1 MTRRR
6 QALFVLLPLL
16 ILLAGAELALRILG
30 YRYDTITG
38 RERWRWTDTADKVA
52 RPIDQD
58 EAFWWKRFY
67 ANPIYERDPVLFWRL
82 KPFAK
87 SDLNT
92 ESRDAQTINGLGFR
106 DDKFEK
112 RKAPGELR
120 VIALGDSCTFGDGVA
135 NWETFANVLEDLLRR
150 ADPARPVQ
158 VINAGVPGYTSY
170 QIRAYLTRE
179 LLAYKPD
186 LVLIYVGLNDHI
198 PAVDRLT
205 DAERGRVDVFTFT
218 AQRFLDYSRVYQFLK
233 SRVKKNLGA
242 ARREPPPA
250 PLDKSALTE
259 QEGHVFRVPGKPY
272 MENLIAIR
280 QLGEKHGFQTIV
292 MTLPHQFTDE
302 SERNPLIRRAAAD
315 GGMPLLDLF
324 KVMKVHQARG
334 ENLYGADGGHPNA
347 LGHRRIA
354 EALYGKMAEMG
365 LAPADMP
372 QLPPLET
379 APADQGD

>member
-1 MTRRR
+1 MTRGRK
-6 QALFVLLPLL
+6 ALFLFLPALALLV
-16 ILLAGAELALRILG
+16 GAELIMRILG

-38 RERWRWTDTADKVA
+38 QERWRWTDSADKVA
-52 RPIDQD
+52 QPIDQD

-92 ESRDAQTINGLGFR
+92 ESRDAQTINGQGFR

-112 RKAPGELR
+112 RKAAGELR
-120 VIALGDSCTFGDGVA
+120 IIALGDSCTFGDGVA
-135 NWETFANVLEDLLRR
+135 NWETYANVLEDLLRR
-150 ADPARPVQ
+150 AAPARPAQ

-179 LLAYKPD
+179 LLDYQPD
-186 LVLIYVGLNDHI
+186 LVLVYVGLNDHI

-205 DAERGRVDVFTFT
+205 DAERGRVDAFTFT
-218 AQRFLDYSRVYQFLK
+218 AQRFLDHFRIYQFLK

-250 PLDKSALTE
+250 PLDKAALEE
-259 QEGHVFRVPGKPY
+259 QEGHVFRVPGKQY
-272 MENLIAIR
+272 MDNLIAIKK
-280 QLGEKHGFQTIV
+280 LGDAQGFQTIV

-302 SERNPLIRRAAAD
+302 SEINPLVRKAASE
-315 GGMPLLDLF
+315 GGIPLLDLF
-324 KVMKVHQARG
+324 KTMRRHQAQG
-334 ENLYGADGGHPNA
+334 ESLYGADGGHPNA

-354 EALYGKMAEMG
+354 EALYGKLVELGMAPPE
-365 LAPADMP
+365 MP

-379 APADQGD
+379 APAGQGN